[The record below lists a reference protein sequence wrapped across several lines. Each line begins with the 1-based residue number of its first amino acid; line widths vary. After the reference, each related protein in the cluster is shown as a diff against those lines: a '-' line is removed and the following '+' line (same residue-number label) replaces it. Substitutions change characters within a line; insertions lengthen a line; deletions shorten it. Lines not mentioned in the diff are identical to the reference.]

1 MEPRLHS
8 LEKRGALPAGSVLVV
23 DDESAVCHVM
33 RLALGR
39 AGYGVVTAESPEAA
53 IAAVREHDCPVAF
66 SDLNLPGTNGLD
78 LCPILKSEHPHTMA
92 YLLTG
97 FAPEGTVAE
106 CLAAGAST
114 LLIKPVDLKVLA
126 LLAGQALAAASGG
139 ALPSGTATPAASDA
153 ASFRIGNCPTRE
165 SVSGRYSFVSK
176 RRIVRLNE

>member
-8 LEKRGALPAGSVLVV
+8 LEKRDALPSGSVLVV

-53 IAAVREHDCPVAF
+53 IVAVREHDCPVAF
-66 SDLNLPGTNGLD
+66 IDLNLPGMNGIE
-78 LCPILKSEHPHTMA
+78 LCRVLKSERPRTVA

-97 FAPEGTVAE
+97 YAPEGAVAE
-106 CLAAGAST
+106 CLAAGASD

-126 LLAGQALAAASGG
+126 ALVDDAFAAAS
-139 ALPSGTATPAASDA
+139 TAGMKAAAGSPLCLRGDPCRANPADSPVQT
-153 ASFRIGNCPTRE
+153 RIPKRS
-165 SVSGRYSFVSK
+165 SVP
-176 RRIVRLNE
+176 